1 MDQALVIASAFAV
14 VAATTCALGAILANA
29 HAVLTR
35 SQEPSPGMGCALL
48 GLLWAFI
55 AALLLWT
62 IRG

>member
-14 VAATTCALGAILANA
+14 VAAATCALGAILAIA

-35 SQEPSPGMGCALL
+35 SQESSPGIGCALL
-48 GLLWAFI
+48 GLLWAAV